1 LYNGKTF
8 LAFTRG
14 PHPANDGRSGDVKLE
29 LGVEYDIAAQIDQ
42 KNGWFE
48 EGELDPEMVA
58 MMIKVAARGLYELIH
73 FCFAGRKLNEK
84 GMQIAMRRFVAVAWM
99 LHSEMLIGTD
109 TDEAGEAVPLTLEQ
123 LGNVPQ
129 LDCTKVALSL
139 LAKRFGE
146 MFHFHARVQK
156 RKTSK
161 GNYAGAA
168 KTGWVKRR
176 ARAKAAW
183 KKENKIEIRARRQK
197 KRRDAL
203 AQGRVP
209 NDGYSGKRKRHHYNG

>member
-1 LYNGKTF
+1 LFNGKTF

-48 EGELDPEMVA
+48 EGELDPELVA
-58 MMIKVAARGLYELIH
+58 VMIKVAARGLYELIH

-109 TDEAGEAVPLTLEQ
+109 KDESGEAVPLTLEQ
-123 LGNVPQ
+123 LGKVPQ

-176 ARAKAAW
+176 ARAKAA
-183 KKENKIEIRARRQK
+183 ARVK
-197 KRRDAL
+197 KRRAVAARPPARRL
-203 AQGRVP
+203 LSPARAR
-209 NDGYSGKRKRHHYNG
+209 SR

>member
-1 LYNGKTF
+1 MCNGKTF

-146 MFHFHARVQK
+146 MFKFHARVQK

-161 GNYAGAA
+161 ENYAGAA

-176 ARAKAAW
+176 ARAKAA
-183 KKENKIEIRARRQK
+183 ARVK
-197 KRRDAL
+197 KRRVAGRPPARRLL
-203 AQGRVP
+203 AQPGAR
-209 NDGYSGKRKRHHYNG
+209 SR